1 MTRRLRARGLQT
13 IAVHAGRIEPPMSGA
28 VTTPIFQTST
38 FHDMRSDDSGY
49 DDVRYTRL
57 NNGPNHVAL
66 AARLSALAGTEA
78 AIVTAS
84 GMAAITTSILAHVRA
99 GERVLF
105 QRGLYGGTH
114 LLAADLARW
123 GIDVDLVD
131 GDEPAAWE
139 PAIRPETRLVLV
151 EAISNPMVKI
161 IDLSAVV
168 ALARAHRLVSVV
180 DATFASPVNLRPATL
195 GFDLEVHSAT
205 KYLNGHSDLIAGAVM
220 GRRDHVA
227 RVARLLGH
235 TGACLDPHA
244 CFLLERGLKT
254 LPLRV
259 RQQNT
264 NALALARFFA
274 GRLALDV
281 RAVHHPGLDPER
293 SVPAAVRHA
302 FTGYGG
308 VLAVELGSAALAA
321 RVLPQ
326 LTLAIH
332 APSLGGVE
340 TLVTRPATTSHRGLT
355 PAERDALGIGDALV
369 RIACGIEDPEDI
381 VHDFTQA
388 LARAH
393 AEGP

>member
-1 MTRRLRARGLQT
+1 MQT
-13 IAVHAGRIEPPMSGA
+13 IAVHAGRLEPAPEGA
-28 VTTPIFQTST
+28 VATPIFQTST
-38 FHDMRSDDSGY
+38 YHDARAEDGSY

-57 NNGPNHVAL
+57 NNGPNHLAL
-66 AARLSALAGTEA
+66 AERLAALAGTESA
-78 AIVTAS
+78 LVTAS
-84 GMAAITTSILAHVRA
+84 GMAAITTTILAHVRA

-114 LLAADLARW
+114 MLAGDLARW
-123 GIDVDLVD
+123 GIGVDVAD
-131 GDEPAAWE
+131 GDDPAAWRGM
-139 PAIRPETRLVLV
+139 IRPGTRLVLV
-151 EAISNPMVKI
+151 EAISNPLVKI

-168 ALARAHRLVSVV
+168 ALGRAHHLVTMI
-180 DATFASPVNLRPATL
+180 DATFASPANLRPAEL

-205 KYLNGHSDLIAGAVM
+205 KYLNGHSDIIAGAVM

-259 RQQNT
+259 RQQNA

-274 GRLALDV
+274 SRLADDV
-281 RAVHHPGLDPER
+281 RAVHYPGLDPER
-293 SVPAAVRHA
+293 LVPAAVRDA
-302 FTGYGG
+302 FGGFGG
-308 VLAVELGSAALAA
+308 VLAVELASAELAERALAHLA
-321 RVLPQ
+321 
-326 LTLAIH
+326 LAIH

-340 TLVTRPATTSHRGLT
+340 TLVTRPTTTSHRGLT
-355 PAERDALGIGDALV
+355 PAERQAAGIVDGLV
-369 RIACGIEDPEDI
+369 RIACGIEDADDLAQ
-381 VHDFTQA
+381 DFAQA

-393 AEGP
+393 ASA